1 MKELYDKVVNV
12 SQYMYHEII
21 LIMQN
26 VFKIIFNEP
35 VSFFGKSS
43 PGDKYQIFYI
53 NKDHS
58 L

>member
-12 SQYMYHEII
+12 SQYMYYEII

-35 VSFFGKSS
+35 VSFFGKGS

-53 NKDHS
+53 N
-58 L
+58 